1 MITTTETYKGINRN
15 EPTNLEAMILD
26 SVDCLRD
33 GQPAYLFKAEQ
44 VEMLKACVNE
54 NLTVDDF
61 GDYYGVYYKLN
72 KKAGADYR
80 KENF

>member
-15 EPTNLEAMILD
+15 EPTNLEA
-26 SVDCLRD
+26 
-33 GQPAYLFKAEQ
+33 
-44 VEMLKACVNE
+44 
-54 NLTVDDF
+54 LTVDDF